1 MSRQPSVT
9 FVVQEAGCEHC
20 AALVRTALEPL
31 LRVRDIVIDEAGDSA
46 TVRGEIDAPVSQA
59 EIDAALAEVST
70 GSAHRYRLAPGSWRE
85 G

>member
-9 FVVQEAGCEHC
+9 FVVQEAGCERC

-31 LRVRDIVIDEAGDSA
+31 LSVRDIAIDEAGDSA
-46 TVRGEIDAPVSQA
+46 TVRGELDGPVSEA
-59 EIDAALAEVST
+59 DVDAALAEVST